1 MLDKLA
7 AVSKKLSPGLRQ
19 VVSNISWLFVDK
31 ILQMGMGLLVGV
43 WVARYL
49 GPDKFGLL
57 NYAIAFA
64 SLFSPLATLGLDG
77 IVVRDLARAPASK
90 EETLGTTFTLKLTGG
105 ILTVFLSVGTIYLS
119 DNKNLLTVILVAI
132 ISAGTIF
139 QAFDTIVLW
148 FRSQLEA
155 KYTVIAKRTVYICIS
170 LVKIALI
177 LIQADIIAFAIV
189 ISAETA
195 FGALGLVIAYQKRG
209 HKIQLWRAN
218 LNRAKELLADSW
230 PLLLSGLT
238 AYIYSKIDQVMLGS
252 LLDNKSELAFYSVAV
267 RLSEIFD
274 FLPMMLNT
282 SVLPKLT
289 EIKQKSQKDYQDK
302 FQIYFDVMLL
312 LWLAITIPI
321 SLGASWIVNI
331 MYGPAY
337 APSGGI
343 LTIYVWAQ
351 IGSYLG
357 LARSAFLLIEGKQ
370 KWSLFFSVTGA
381 TMNII
386 INWLLI
392 PRYGA
397 MGATIAT
404 LITYYSVTLVI
415 NFFVP
420 DLKPV
425 GGWILNSLN
434 LYKACM
440 RVRGLVR

>member
-19 VVSNISWLFVDK
+19 VIGNISWLFADK

-49 GPDKFGLL
+49 GPDRFGLL

-77 IVVRDLARAPASK
+77 IVVRDLARDPASK
-90 EETLGTTFTLKLTGG
+90 EETLGTAFTLKLTGG
-105 ILTVFLSVGTIYLS
+105 ILTVLLAVGTIYVS
-119 DNKNLLTVILVAI
+119 NSKDPLTIILVAI

-148 FRSQLEA
+148 FRSQLQA
-155 KYTVIAKRTVYICIS
+155 KYTVIAKRTVYIGIS

-177 LIQADIIAFAIV
+177 LIHAPLIAFAAV
-189 ISAETA
+189 MSAETA
-195 FGALGLVIAYQKRG
+195 FSALGLVIAYQKRG
-209 HKIQLWRAN
+209 HKLQVWRAN
-218 LNRAKELLADSW
+218 FIRAKQLLADSW

-238 AYIYSKIDQVMLGS
+238 AYLYSKIDQVMLGA
-252 LLDNKSELAFYSVAV
+252 LLENKSELAFYSVAV
-267 RLSEIFD
+267 RLSEVFD
-274 FLPMMLNT
+274 FIPMMLNT

-289 EIKQKSQKDYQDK
+289 EIKQKSQKDYLEK
-302 FQIYFDVMLL
+302 FQIYFDIMLL

-321 SLGASWIVNI
+321 SLGSSWIVNS
-331 MYGPAY
+331 MYGESY
-337 APSGGI
+337 ARSGEI

-351 IGSYLG
+351 VGSYLG
-357 LARSAFLLIEGKQ
+357 IARSAFLLIEGKQ
-370 KWSLFFSVTGA
+370 RWSLFFSVTGA
-381 TMNII
+381 AMNII
-386 INWLLI
+386 INLFLI

-397 MGATIAT
+397 VGATIAT
-404 LITYYSVTLVI
+404 LITYYTVTLLI
-415 NFFVP
+415 NFFVS

-425 GGWILNSLN
+425 GTWILKSLN